1 MTFSNPAG
9 SAAASAGAYVRA
21 LLEVLGERDPLAVL
35 AELDGWLDRRFS
47 GVSEAALRRPEAP
60 GKWAAADVVQHLA
73 DSELVLGFRMRMV
86 LTEDRPTI
94 QGYDQDKWA
103 GTLRY
108 PDVPLAESRAQLT
121 LWSVPMAPDIPHAQ
135 LGPMLQTASASAPM
149 SRVVLVWVS
158 SSLSNSSS
166 SYSPLASISILK
178 ACVVRPASNEPSRNV
193 SLR

>member
-108 PDVPLAESRAQLT
+108 PDVPLAESRAQLRALRT
-121 LWSVPMAPDIPHAQ
+121 ANLRVLRR
-135 LGPMLQTASASAPM
+135 LGPAEMA
-149 SRVVLVWVS
+149 RVGIHSERGPESLAIS
-158 SSLSNSSS
+158 SS
-166 SYSPLASISILK
+166 
-178 ACVVRPASNEPSRNV
+178 
-193 SLR
+193 

>member
-86 LTEDRPTI
+86 LTEDRPAI

-108 PDVPLAESRAQLT
+108 PDVPLAESRAQLRALRT
-121 LWSVPMAPDIPHAQ
+121 ANLRVLRR
-135 LGPMLQTASASAPM
+135 LGPAEMA
-149 SRVVLVWVS
+149 RVGIHSERGAESLGHLVKLMGAHDLVHRRQ
-158 SSLSNSSS
+158 
-166 SYSPLASISILK
+166 IDRIL
-178 ACVVRPASNEPSRNV
+178 NV
-193 SLR
+193 GKP

>member
-9 SAAASAGAYVRA
+9 NAAAWAGAYVRA

-60 GKWAAADVVQHLA
+60 GKWAAAEVVQHLA

-86 LTEDRPTI
+86 LTEDRPAI

-108 PDVPLAESRAQLT
+108 PDVPLAESRAQLGALRT
-121 LWSVPMAPDIPHAQ
+121 ANLRVLRR
-135 LGPMLQTASASAPM
+135 LGPAEMA
-149 SRVVLVWVS
+149 RVGIHSERGPESLAHLVKLMGAHELVHRRQ
-158 SSLSNSSS
+158 
-166 SYSPLASISILK
+166 IDRIL
-178 ACVVRPASNEPSRNV
+178 NV
-193 SLR
+193 GKP

>member
-1 MTFSNPAG
+1 VTFSNPAS

-47 GVSEAALRRPEAP
+47 GVPDAALRRPEAP
-60 GKWAAADVVQHLA
+60 GRWSAADVVQHLA

-86 LTEDRPTI
+86 LTEDRPAI

-108 PDVPLAESRAQLT
+108 PDVPLAESRAQLRALRT
-121 LWSVPMAPDIPHAQ
+121 ANLRILHR
-135 LGPMLQTASASAPM
+135 LGPAEMA
-149 SRVVLVWVS
+149 RVGMHSERGPESLGHLIKLMGAHDLVHRRQIDRV
-158 SSLSNSSS
+158 
-166 SYSPLASISILK
+166 LK
-178 ACVVRPASNEPSRNV
+178 AAGA
-193 SLR
+193 